1 MIIPAVFD
9 NTLITTV
16 LSATLLC
23 CPCWI
28 VTALTQTNT
37 LAYWVDSHFA
47 LLYTVKQEKKNEK
60 KKQQQNHN
68 KLKYRFL
75 NYL

>member
-9 NTLITTV
+9 NTLIATV

-28 VTALTQTNT
+28 VTAITQTNT
-37 LAYWVDSHFA
+37 LAYWVDHHFA
-47 LLYTVKQEKKNEK
+47 LLYPVKQEKKWK

-68 KLKYRFL
+68 KLKYLF
-75 NYL
+75 